1 MVLSQMSMRQFPKQ
15 NQIDQMFTMQLVLSI
30 TFVCPP
36 VVLSLYQHVHCME
49 SFYHTTLPNLA
60 IGYICIECNTD
71 VVATIPGVP
80 RFAAPVEAVITA
92 TAASDENLTAC
103 GSGNFTALP
112 TVDESMASVESE
124 SGLSVDG
131 GHEEATKRLAINQGT
146 VGAQYVEAAADRA
159 KRLGLIPSSISKVSD
174 TRDSGWLSEKHGTSR
189 SKELDVGPRPGWNA
203 VDWEKLNEISRSAR
217 RTAGDTNVN
226 LRMPSPPRASKRK
239 QDLTSTSYN
248 DNDVQV
254 SDPEKKSCTT
264 AGSGATVG
272 STDDFSSNNTTPIS
286 TPSLTPFK
294 GHPSGTPTS
303 TPGRTLTPCSEFSSS
318 PGLDSPVHTRSR
330 GEKRRHKPSRVL
342 FPDSSN
348 PNKRGFGAHANPL
361 GAAWAKDYQ
370 EAENNAYT
378 KALLDHVEER
388 ISANLERN
396 YRIPPSCL
404 TRSSLCRVVL
414 FDHDDKGLE
423 ASIRL
428 SPTEVVTEVRG
439 QFLLLEEYEHYVDPV
454 SEYNRY
460 VLFYNGFGERGVVI
474 DATQYGNSA
483 RFIRRSCIPNCRL
496 EHYVVQGKLLVVV
509 RTSTEVT
516 SGTELTI
523 PFDLD
528 YQACRY
534 PLDCACAR
542 SRCPVLKW
550 RRKLLRN
557 KVVPN
562 LDYSKYIESQ
572 LRVLSKPLSQES
584 PNSRV
589 DSCLSGSPLM
599 KASLGTSSLPGSPSS
614 FSMPFSM
621 NRVNP
626 ALGSLSP
633 LSGSPIMLSSSARSV
648 RPGTSYEG
656 LDDRVARSAR
666 YHPSPDSVTTGAHSP
681 LHENIFKSLGTSNPS
696 VSAPSTVTDENERPD
711 EAMLSGS
718 ASSEPETA
726 QSDNKINPESPCHN
740 SGPHTVGTTK
750 LVCFLR
756 LFDSLVFWTFAS
768 LSFRISVLLY
778 KL

>member
-1 MVLSQMSMRQFPKQ
+1 MAPHLMDNCRPRERRSPEPRSGKASACLEGNANTPYPSSSSSASTALQSVTDASASDPHLVTPPKDNVAGPWGLKDPCPGDVTSEVDSPGARSGKLAFQDLTEMRYEAELKVIEVPEELAVSPSQLSDLDSDASGDEGYPMEKNVRALVVDGGALNDIWSCLRCPCGNSQ
-15 NQIDQMFTMQLVLSI
+15 NKTRLIKCLQCNL
-30 TFVCPP
+30 C
-36 VVLSLYQHVHCME
+36 QHVHCME

-112 TVDESMASVESE
+112 TIDESMASVEPESGLSVDGGHEEATKRLAINQGTVGAQYVEAAADRAKRLGLIPSSISKVSDTRDSGWLSEKHGTSRSKELDVGPRPGWNAVDWEKLNEISRSARRTAGDTNCNTDVVATIPGVPRFAAPVEAVITATAASDENLTACGSGNFTALPTIDESMASVEPE

-248 DNDVQV
+248 DNDIQV

-294 GHPSGTPTS
+294 DHPSGTPTS
-303 TPGRTLTPCSEFSSS
+303 TPGSS

-330 GEKRRHKPSRVL
+330 GEIRRHKPSRVL

-348 PNKRGFGAHANPL
+348 PNKRGFGVHANPL

-388 ISANLERN
+388 ISANLER
-396 YRIPPSCL
+396 
-404 TRSSLCRVVL
+404 
-414 FDHDDKGLE
+414 
-423 ASIRL
+423 
-428 SPTEVVTEVRG
+428 
-439 QFLLLEEYEHYVDPV
+439 
-454 SEYNRY
+454 
-460 VLFYNGFGERGVVI
+460 
-474 DATQYGNSA
+474 
-483 RFIRRSCIPNCRL
+483 
-496 EHYVVQGKLLVVV
+496 
-509 RTSTEVT
+509 
-516 SGTELTI
+516 
-523 PFDLD
+523 
-528 YQACRY
+528 
-534 PLDCACAR
+534 
-542 SRCPVLKW
+542 
-550 RRKLLRN
+550 
-557 KVVPN
+557 
-562 LDYSKYIESQ
+562 KY
-572 LRVLSKPLSQES
+572 
-584 PNSRV
+584 
-589 DSCLSGSPLM
+589 
-599 KASLGTSSLPGSPSS
+599 
-614 FSMPFSM
+614 
-621 NRVNP
+621 
-626 ALGSLSP
+626 
-633 LSGSPIMLSSSARSV
+633 
-648 RPGTSYEG
+648 
-656 LDDRVARSAR
+656 
-666 YHPSPDSVTTGAHSP
+666 
-681 LHENIFKSLGTSNPS
+681 
-696 VSAPSTVTDENERPD
+696 
-711 EAMLSGS
+711 
-718 ASSEPETA
+718 
-726 QSDNKINPESPCHN
+726 
-740 SGPHTVGTTK
+740 
-750 LVCFLR
+750 
-756 LFDSLVFWTFAS
+756 
-768 LSFRISVLLY
+768 
-778 KL
+778 

>member
-1 MVLSQMSMRQFPKQ
+1 MVLSQMSMRQFSKQ

-30 TFVCPP
+30 TFVRPP

-60 IGYICIECNTD
+60 IGYTCIECNTD

-112 TVDESMASVESE
+112 TVDESVASVESE
-124 SGLSVDG
+124 SGLSIDG
-131 GHEEATKRLAINQGT
+131 GHEESTKRLAINQGT

-264 AGSGATVG
+264 VGSGATVG

-348 PNKRGFGAHANPL
+348 PNKRGFGVHANPL

-428 SPTEVVTEVRG
+428 SPSEVVTEVRG

-599 KASLGTSSLPGSPSS
+599 KASLGTSSLPFP
-614 FSMPFSM
+614 
-621 NRVNP
+621 
-626 ALGSLSP
+626 
-633 LSGSPIMLSSSARSV
+633 
-648 RPGTSYEG
+648 
-656 LDDRVARSAR
+656 
-666 YHPSPDSVTTGAHSP
+666 
-681 LHENIFKSLGTSNPS
+681 
-696 VSAPSTVTDENERPD
+696 
-711 EAMLSGS
+711 
-718 ASSEPETA
+718 
-726 QSDNKINPESPCHN
+726 
-740 SGPHTVGTTK
+740 
-750 LVCFLR
+750 
-756 LFDSLVFWTFAS
+756 
-768 LSFRISVLLY
+768 
-778 KL
+778 